1 MTQSETGAAQPRGDK
16 VTIGLSDAGQQIML
30 KIVGDRKDL
39 FSTEASAFKSV
50 VSLAIRLGLAPS
62 DSQPNTTKWN
72 AGSLADLIEFVGWYM
87 NTERPVRLVERLGE
101 AGLQHVARSVD
112 RGDNVLDIFEIKED
126 EYL

>member
-1 MTQSETGAAQPRGDK
+1 MTHPESLPAQPRGDK
-16 VTIGLSDAGQQIML
+16 VTIGLSDAGQEIMT

-50 VSLAIRLGLAPS
+50 VSLAIRLGLPPAEPQTS
-62 DSQPNTTKWN
+62 TTKWN
-72 AGSLADLIEFVGWYM
+72 AGSLADLVEFVGWYQA
-87 NTERPVRLVERLGE
+87 TETPVRLIERLGE